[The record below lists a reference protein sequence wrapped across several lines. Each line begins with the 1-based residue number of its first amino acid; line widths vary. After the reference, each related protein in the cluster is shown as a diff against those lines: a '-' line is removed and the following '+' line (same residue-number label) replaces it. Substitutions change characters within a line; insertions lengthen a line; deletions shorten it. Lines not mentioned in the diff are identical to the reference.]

1 MKRNVFFRAV
11 LRRPAQTLLLLLL
24 IALLTALFAA
34 RAMEYAIVQ
43 NETERIGEYY
53 QSGGR
58 LEPDDSEE
66 YNAVLAAE
74 QIEKS
79 DLVAFED
86 KRHAS
91 AANLIDLYN
100 ADVDGWSSDR
110 PESTYSSGLHISDVF
125 LYGEPLRIDAT
136 QEGLYHIRFSVDQA
150 LAAYPEYAEDGD
162 IVDLYY
168 DGSADSG
175 ENPFLDMSAG
185 KHYLLKAY
193 FNPSFDSGIG
203 WDNAGS
209 CLYLKQLQDS
219 GAWFLE
225 IEDGTDV
232 GQALSAYPGIQ
243 DEIDLLDENQ
253 RAVMVLSTKDMS
265 AMPRTQQSMRY
276 YYLDSGR
283 YLTRDD
289 DLNRNYVCVVHKEF
303 AVLRGLAV
311 GDTIRLRFRNMTCNL
326 LGYLLDG
333 EASVGWKDF
342 PTQEAEFT
350 IVGTYG
356 MLASQPVQPTSRNVV
371 LFIPDSCMPEGYGG
385 DLATMLPSDQYSFV
399 LKSSKDQAAFVE
411 ENQQAL
417 SNLGFTLLFADSNSE
432 NFWSTVTPMTRTLLT
447 NSVVWGLALAAAM
460 VLAAA
465 LYLWQRRKE
474 YAISRALGMPVKR
487 ASKQM
492 LLPMLLMGMIAIPIG
507 GVLSW
512 RIAIRQAQQ
521 MLAPIQTPDGV
532 TPTAAI
538 SPVWLIVLCA
548 AVFCVLLCCLFIG
561 TRIIAHTPVLNL
573 LQGEQ
578 GVARKAS
585 NKPGLAD
592 ASRSVGRE
600 SADKGDMLQPALHE
614 NKKAVAS
621 RVARFIFRNCCRS
634 GVKSILGICVACL
647 FTCALL
653 WLAMTISQS
662 RAEIDRLYD
671 TTIVEAEIVKQIP
684 SMTAKGTGGGIIK
697 GDTVDEILASG
708 AIESD
713 YLEAA
718 AEWTGIAADGSTME
732 VDESGSITLLAF
744 DQPEEFFADSGAK
757 ANIEYADGWDAYLF
771 AQNWSQ
777 ESLQTAVPVVLSSGM
792 MQELNNLSLLDTVKL
807 YGDDSGEVVID
818 AVIAGAYSGTIQ
830 TQDTSEPILMPLS
843 LLGTFENLRGIELC
857 YSTARFS
864 IDPKLNR
871 ELSSLTEQMKS
882 IVESEDAGYLALD
895 FVCWD
900 EELTQAIAP
909 MEKNLQLMDT
919 LYPVSL
925 GLSVLIAVGLSVLLT
940 LLNRKEAAILRV
952 LGMPKRHVRI
962 VLCGQQLLP
971 GLLGTML
978 GILVALLI
986 WKSAIA
992 SSGAAVL
999 LAAGCYLAGL
1009 LLGTIVTAHIV
1020 AKKKPLSLL
1029 QARE

>member
-24 IALLTALFAA
+24 LALLTALFGA
-34 RAMEYAIVQ
+34 RTMEYAIIQ

-53 QSGGR
+53 QSVGR
-58 LEPDDSEE
+58 LEPDDSKE
-66 YNAVLAAE
+66 YNAILAAE

-91 AANLIDLYN
+91 AANLVDLYN

-125 LYGEPLRIDAT
+125 LYGEPLSIDTT
-136 QEGLYHIRFSVDQA
+136 QDGLYHIRFSVDQA

-168 DGSADSG
+168 DGSADSD
-175 ENPFLDMSAG
+175 ENPFLGVSTGM
-185 KHYLLKAY
+185 HYLIKAY

-209 CLYLKQLQDS
+209 CLYLKQLQDD

-243 DEIDLLDENQ
+243 EEIDLLDENQ

-289 DLNRNYVCVVHKEF
+289 DLNQNYVCVVHKEF
-303 AVLRGLAV
+303 ASLRGLAV
-311 GDTIRLRFRNMTCNL
+311 GDTIRLRFRYMTCNL

-333 EASVGWKDF
+333 ESSVGWKDF

-417 SNLGFTLLFADSNSE
+417 SNLGFTLLFADSNAE

-460 VLAAA
+460 VLAVS

-474 YAISRALGMPVKR
+474 YAISRALGMPIKR

-492 LLPMLLMGMIAIPIG
+492 LLPMLLMGLIAIPIG
-507 GVLSW
+507 GALSW
-512 RIAIRQAQQ
+512 RFAIRQAQQ
-521 MLAPIQTPDGV
+521 MLASIELPDGI
-532 TPTAAI
+532 TSTAAI
-538 SPVWLIVLCA
+538 SPVWMIVLCA

-561 TRIIAHTPVLNL
+561 TWIVAHTPVLNL

-578 GVARKAS
+578 GRTRKAS
-585 NKPGLAD
+585 NKPDLAD

-600 SADKGDMLQPALHE
+600 SAEKDEMSQPALHE
-614 NKKAVAS
+614 NKKAVAP

-634 GVKSILGICVACL
+634 GIKFILGIGVACL

-662 RAEIDRLYD
+662 RVEIDRLYD
-671 TTIVEAEIVKQIP
+671 TTVVEAEIVKQIP

-697 GDTVDEILASG
+697 GGTVDEILASG

-718 AEWTGIAADGSTME
+718 AEWTGIAAEGSTME
-732 VDESGSITLLAF
+732 ADEIGSITLLAF
-744 DQPEEFFADSGAK
+744 DQPEEFFADGGTK
-757 ANIEYADGWDAYLF
+757 ANIEYADGWDADLF
-771 AQNWSQ
+771 TQNWSQ
-777 ESLQTAVPVVLSSGM
+777 ESLQTAVPVVLSSSM
-792 MQELNNLSLLDTVKL
+792 MQELNISLLDTVSL
-807 YGDDSGEVVID
+807 YGDDSGEVVINV
-818 AVIAGAYSGTIQ
+818 VIAGVYTGTIQ

-843 LLGTFENLRGIELC
+843 LLETLENLRGRELC

-864 IDPKLNR
+864 IDPKMNR
-871 ELSSLTEQMKS
+871 ELSSLTERMKS
-882 IVESEDAGYLALD
+882 IVEGEDAGYLALD

-909 MEKNLQLMDT
+909 MEKNLQLMNT

-925 GLSVLIAVGLSVLLT
+925 GLSVLIAAGLSVLLT

-952 LGMPKRHVRI
+952 LGMPKRRVRT
-962 VLCGQQLLP
+962 VLCGEQLLP
-971 GLLGTML
+971 GLLGVVL
-978 GILVALLI
+978 GILTALLV

-992 SSGAAVL
+992 SSGAMVL

-1009 LLGTIVTAHIV
+1009 LFSTIGTAYIVT
-1020 AKKKPLSLL
+1020 KEKPLSLL

>member
-24 IALLTALFAA
+24 VALLTALFAA

-53 QSGGR
+53 QSVGR
-58 LEPDDSEE
+58 LEPDDPEE
-66 YNAVLAAE
+66 YNAILAAE
-74 QIEKS
+74 QIDKS

-125 LYGEPLRIDAT
+125 LYGEPLSIDST

-168 DGSADSG
+168 DSSADTG
-175 ENPFLDMSAG
+175 ENPFLGMSTG
-185 KHYLLKAY
+185 KHYLIKAY
-193 FNPSFDSGIG
+193 FNPSFDFGIG

-209 CLYLKQLQDS
+209 CLYLKQLQDD
-219 GAWFLE
+219 GVWFLG
-225 IEDGTDV
+225 IEDGTV
-232 GQALSAYPGIQ
+232 IGQALSAYPSIQ
-243 DEIDLLDENQ
+243 EEIDLLDENQ

-289 DLNRNYVCVVHKEF
+289 DLNQNYVCVVHKEF
-303 AVLRGLAV
+303 AALRGLAV

-333 EASVGWKDF
+333 ESSVGWKDF

-356 MLASQPVQPTSRNVV
+356 MLASQLIQPTSRNVV

-385 DLATMLPSDQYSFV
+385 DLTTMLPSDQYSFV
-399 LKSSKDQAAFVE
+399 LKSSEDQAAFVE

-417 SNLGFTLLFADSNSE
+417 SNLGFTLLFADSNAE

-474 YAISRALGMPVKR
+474 YAISRALGMPIKR
-487 ASKQM
+487 ANKQM

-512 RIAIRQAQQ
+512 RFAIWQAQQ
-521 MLAPIQTPDGV
+521 MLASIQTPDGV

-538 SPVWLIVLCA
+538 SPAWLIVFCA
-548 AVFCVLLCCLFIG
+548 AVFCVLLVCLFIG
-561 TRIIAHTPVLNL
+561 TRIVARTPVLNL
-573 LQGEQ
+573 LQGPT
-578 GVARKAS
+578 VAVR
-585 NKPGLAD
+585 
-592 ASRSVGRE
+592 RRE
-600 SADKGDMLQPALHE
+600 SKLALASATPLARSESVEKGDMLQPTLHE
-614 NKKAVAS
+614 NKKAVTS
-621 RVARFIFRNCCRS
+621 RVVRFIFRNCCRS
-634 GVKSILGICVACL
+634 GIKFILGIGVACL
-647 FTCALL
+647 FTCALF
-653 WLAMTISQS
+653 WLAMTISQN

-671 TTIVEAEIVKQIP
+671 TTVVEAEIVKQIP

-697 GDTVDEILASG
+697 GGTVDEILASG

-718 AEWTGIAADGSTME
+718 AEWVGIAADGSTTEMGE
-732 VDESGSITLLAF
+732 ADSVTLLAF

-757 ANIEYADGWDAYLF
+757 ASVEYAEGWDADLF
-771 AQNWSQ
+771 TQSWTQ

-792 MQELNNLSLLDTVKL
+792 MQELNRSLLDTVSL
-807 YGDDSGEVVID
+807 YGDDAGTVVID
-818 AVIAGAYSGTIQ
+818 AVIAGAYTGTIQ
-830 TQDTSEPILMPLS
+830 TQDTSEPVLTPLS
-843 LLGTFENLRGIELC
+843 LLETLENLRGREPC

-864 IDPKLNR
+864 IDPKMNR
-871 ELSSLTEQMKS
+871 ELSSLTERMKS

-909 MEKNLQLMDT
+909 MEKNLQLMNT

-925 GLSVLIAVGLSVLLT
+925 GLSVLIAAGLSVLLT

-952 LGMPKRHVRI
+952 LGMPKRRVRI

-971 GLLGTML
+971 GLLGVVL
-978 GILVALLI
+978 GILIALLV

-1009 LLGTIVTAHIV
+1009 LLGTIGTAHIV
-1020 AKKKPLSLL
+1020 ARKMPLSLL